1 MATLVSL
8 KQHILLAR
16 RDAAQQQVVG
26 RYRAIL
32 TLFEMLHAYFAVY
45 TCTSSAATCKESRN
59 YLLGGDEQSIILAR
73 SSFDN
78 GKASRTFSWSQVSIR
93 GGEWFSV

>member
-1 MATLVSL
+1 
-8 KQHILLAR
+8 
-16 RDAAQQQVVG
+16 
-26 RYRAIL
+26 
-32 TLFEMLHAYFAVY
+32 MLHAYFAVY
-45 TCTSSAATCKESRN
+45 TCTSSAAACKESRN